1 MNLNSLAKKFS
12 YELKKKKIK
21 LCLAES
27 ITGGML
33 ASEITK
39 IKGASDFFEFSIVC
53 YSNQSKSSFLDIQ
66 KQIKKENVVSSQIAE
81 LMSKKIIKYSKSKN
95 ILAISCTGLASN
107 DLKKKYKVPVGT
119 VFIGITYKNNT
130 KVYKKKIISI
140 SRINTIKL
148 VTKEMIIKSLENINH

>member
-1 MNLNSLAKKFS
+1 
-12 YELKKKKIK
+12 
-21 LCLAES
+21 
-27 ITGGML
+27 ML

-107 DLKKKYKVPVGT
+107 DLKKNIKCQLEQFLLALHIKTILKYT
-119 VFIGITYKNNT
+119 
-130 KVYKKKIISI
+130 KKK
-140 SRINTIKL
+140 L
-148 VTKEMIIKSLENINH
+148 FQYLE